1 MSGFD
6 APPLLL
12 PDLIDRQSRWL
23 GDKTAL
29 VCADER
35 RSWREFGAGVRRT
48 ASALRGA
55 GVQPGDRIVVL
66 MRNSLEMVEAMFGI
80 LRAGAVVVPLNVAV
94 SDAAAHAMIA
104 DCGATVVIAS
114 ADHAARLASQ
124 PQPAVRLWICVDA
137 ARAAAPGASGAAISW
152 RDYCA
157 FRDAAPAEA
166 PAAGIGPDSLCNIIY
181 SSGTTGLPKGIVHS
195 HRRRLDWARDLALA
209 LRYDSRA
216 ITLCPIGL
224 YSNISWV
231 GLLCTLM
238 VGGTIVI
245 EESFDV
251 QRTFALVAREK
262 ITHSSMVP
270 VQFQR
275 LLESPAFAAADLR
288 SLRSLMCCGSPLP
301 LAMKQRALTEFGA
314 DFIELYGLT
323 EGVITT
329 LSPED
334 ARLRPSSVGLPL
346 PGTDIRLIDEAG
358 QEVPVGEAGEIVG
371 RGHIAMTG
379 YYGRPDADAEAT
391 WIDPE
396 GQQWLRTG
404 DIGRLDAEGFLYLVD
419 RRKDMIISGGQNI
432 YPADIEAVLVTHPVV
447 SEVAVIGVPS
457 ERWGETPLALVVPV
471 RARVDAATAETLTAT
486 TEALRDWVNAR
497 VGRQQRV
504 SAVHFVDSLP
514 RNPNG
519 KILKRELRK
528 TYAAANG

>member
-23 GDKTAL
+23 GEKTAL
-29 VCADER
+29 VCADEL

-48 ASALRGA
+48 ASALRAA
-55 GVQPGDRIVVL
+55 GVQPGDRVVVL

-104 DCGATVVIAS
+104 DCGAVAVVAS

-137 ARAAAPGASGAAISW
+137 SAAGTGSGLGWADYRALH
-152 RDYCA
+152 
-157 FRDAAPAEA
+157 DAAPAEA
-166 PAAGIGPDSLCNIIY
+166 PPSGIGPESLCNIIY

-195 HRRRLDWARDLALA
+195 HGRRIDWARDLALA

-231 GLLCTLM
+231 GLLCTLV

-245 EESFDV
+245 EKSFDV
-251 QRTFALVAREK
+251 RRTFEVIARER

-275 LLESPAFAAADLR
+275 LLESPHLGAADLR

-301 LAMKQRALTEFGA
+301 LAMKQRALTDFGC

-323 EGVITT
+323 EGIITT

-334 ARLRPSSVGLPL
+334 ARLRPASVGLPL
-346 PGTDIRLIDEAG
+346 PGTDLRLIDESG
-358 QEVPVGEAGEIVG
+358 REVPTGEAGEIVS
-371 RGHIAMTG
+371 RGHITMTG
-379 YYGRPDADAEAT
+379 YYNRPDADAEAT
-391 WIDPE
+391 WIDE
-396 GQQWLRTG
+396 QGRRWLRSG

-432 YPADIEAVLVTHPVV
+432 YPADIEAVLLTHPMV

-457 ERWGETPLALVVPV
+457 ERWGETPLALVVP
-471 RARVDAATAETLTAT
+471 ALLPVDATIVAAGASGADE
-486 TEALRDWVNAR
+486 LRDWANAR
-497 VGRQQRV
+497 LGRQQRV
-504 SAVHFVDSLP
+504 SAVRFVDSLP

-528 TYAAANG
+528 TYAAAHG

>member
-29 VCADER
+29 IAGAER

-48 ASALRGA
+48 ASALRAA
-55 GVQPGDRIVVL
+55 GVRPGDRIVVL
-66 MRNSLEMVEAMFGI
+66 MRNSLDMVEAMFGI

-94 SDAAAHAMIA
+94 SDASAHAMIA
-104 DCGATVVIAS
+104 DCGAIGVIAS

-124 PQPAVRLWICVDA
+124 PQPAVVLWICVDA
-137 ARAAAPGASGAAISW
+137 PAERQQSSPGW
-152 RDYCA
+152 VDYRRL
-157 FRDAAPAEA
+157 RDAAPPEL
-166 PAAGIGPDSLCNIIY
+166 PEAGIGPDSVCNIIY

-195 HRRRLDWARDLALA
+195 HGRRLDWARDLALA

-231 GLLCTLM
+231 GLLCTLV
-238 VGGTIVI
+238 VGGTIVV

-251 QRTFALVAREK
+251 RRTFDVIRRER

-275 LLESPAFAAADLR
+275 LLESPDFAAADLR

-301 LAMKQRALTEFGA
+301 LALKQRALTEFGC

-323 EGVITT
+323 EGIITT

-334 ARLRPSSVGLPL
+334 ARSRPGSVGLPL
-346 PGTDIRLIDEAG
+346 PGTDLRLIDESG
-358 QEVPVGEAGEIVG
+358 HEVSVGEAGEIVS
-371 RGHIAMTG
+371 RGHITMTG
-379 YYGRPDADAEAT
+379 YYNRPDADAEAT
-391 WIDPE
+391 WLDE
-396 GQQWLRTG
+396 HGRRWLRSG
-404 DIGRLDAEGFLYLVD
+404 DIGRLDTAGFLYLVD

-432 YPADIEAVLVTHPVV
+432 YPADIEAVMVTHPWV

-457 ERWGETPLALVVPV
+457 ARWGETPLALVVPD
-471 RARVDAATAETLTAT
+471 RRQGETVDGNE
-486 TEALRDWVNAR
+486 LRDWVNAR
-497 VGRQQRV
+497 LGRQQRV
-504 SAVHFVDSLP
+504 AAVRFLDALP

-528 TYAAANG
+528 TYAAGHD

>member
-29 VCADER
+29 VAGAER
-35 RSWREFGAGVRRT
+35 RSWRDFGAGVRRT
-48 ASALRGA
+48 ASALRAA
-55 GVQPGDRIVVL
+55 GVQPSDRIVVL

-104 DCGATVVIAS
+104 DCGASGVIAS
-114 ADHAARLASQ
+114 ADHAARLALQ
-124 PQPAVRLWICVDA
+124 PQPAVGLWICVDA
-137 ARAAAPGASGAAISW
+137 PASAQKFGPSW
-152 RDYCA
+152 LDYHR
-157 FRDAAPAEA
+157 FLEAAPAE
-166 PAAGIGPDSLCNIIY
+166 PPDAGIGPESMCNIIY
-181 SSGTTGLPKGIVHS
+181 SSGTTALPKGIVHS
-195 HRRRLDWARDLALA
+195 HRRRIDWARDLAIA

-216 ITLCPIGL
+216 VTLCPIGL

-231 GLLCTLM
+231 GLLCTLV
-238 VGGTIVI
+238 VGGTVVV

-251 QRTFALVAREK
+251 RRILDVIAREQ

-270 VQFQR
+270 VQYQR
-275 LLESPAFAAADLR
+275 LLESPDFGAADLR

-301 LAMKQRALTEFGA
+301 LAMKQRALAEFGC

-323 EGVITT
+323 EGIVTT

-346 PGTDIRLIDEAG
+346 PGTDLRLIDESG
-358 QEVPVGEAGEIVG
+358 HEVPAGEAGEIVS
-371 RGHIAMTG
+371 RGHITMTG
-379 YYGRPDADAEAT
+379 YYNRPDADAEAT
-391 WIDPE
+391 WIDE
-396 GQQWLRTG
+396 QGDRWLRSG
-404 DIGRLDAEGFLYLVD
+404 DIGRLDAAGFLYLVD

-432 YPADIEAVLVTHPVV
+432 YPADIEAVLVTHPIV

-457 ERWGETPLALVVPV
+457 ERWGETPLALVVP
-471 RARVDAATAETLTAT
+471 ANTPTEGTTASTATATAD
-486 TEALRDWVNAR
+486 ELRDWANAR
-497 VGRQQRV
+497 LGRQQRV
-504 SAVHFVDSLP
+504 TAVRFVESLP

-528 TYAAANG
+528 TYAAAHG

>member
-29 VCADER
+29 AGPGER
-35 RSWREFGAGVRRT
+35 RSWRDFGAGVRRT
-48 ASALRGA
+48 ASALRAA

-104 DCGATVVIAS
+104 DCGATAVIAS
-114 ADHAARLASQ
+114 ADHAARLVLQ
-124 PQPAVRLWICVDA
+124 PQPAVSLWICVDA
-137 ARAAAPGASGAAISW
+137 AQVVGPGAAGTTIRW
-152 RDYCA
+152 LDYRS
-157 FRDAAPAEA
+157 FRDAAPPA
-166 PAAGIGPDSLCNIIY
+166 PPPAGIGPDSLCNIIY

-238 VGGTIVI
+238 VGGTVVV
-245 EESFDV
+245 EESFEV
-251 QRTFALVAREK
+251 QRTFDVIAREK

-275 LLESPAFAAADLR
+275 LLESPALGAADLR

-301 LAMKQRALTEFGA
+301 LALKQRALTDFGC

-323 EGVITT
+323 EGVVTT

-334 ARLRPSSVGLPL
+334 ARRRPSSVGLPL
-346 PGTDIRLIDEAG
+346 PGTDIRLIDEDG
-358 QEVPVGEAGEIVG
+358 REVAVGEAGEIVS

-379 YYGRPDADAEAT
+379 YYGRPEADAEAT
-391 WIDPE
+391 WID
-396 GQQWLRTG
+396 GQGERWLRTG

-471 RARVDAATAETLTAT
+471 RAHAGVGSDSFAADAES
-486 TEALRDWVNAR
+486 LRDWVNAR

-504 SAVHFVDSLP
+504 SAVRFVDSLP

-528 TYAAANG
+528 TYAAAHG

>member
-29 VCADER
+29 VAGAER
-35 RSWREFGAGVRRT
+35 RSWRDFGACVRRT
-48 ASALRGA
+48 ASALRAA

-80 LRAGAVVVPLNVAV
+80 LRAGAVVVPLNVAI

-104 DCGATVVIAS
+104 DCGATAVIAS
-114 ADHAARLASQ
+114 VDHAARLALQ
-124 PQPAVRLWICVDA
+124 PQPAVSLWICVDA
-137 ARAAAPGASGAAISW
+137 AQAHAQAHAPGAAGATVHW
-152 RDYCA
+152 LDYRR
-157 FRDAAPAEA
+157 FRDAASADA
-166 PAAGIGPDSLCNIIY
+166 PPTSIGPDSPCNIIY

-195 HRRRLDWARDLALA
+195 HGRRIDWARDLALA

-231 GLLCTLM
+231 GLLCTLV
-238 VGGTIVI
+238 VGGTIVVA
-245 EESFDV
+245 EAFDV
-251 QRTFALVAREK
+251 KLTLDVIAREK

-275 LLESPAFAAADLR
+275 LLESPDFAAADLR

-301 LAMKQRALTEFGA
+301 LAMKQRALTEFGC

-323 EGVITT
+323 EGIITT

-334 ARLRPSSVGLPL
+334 ARLRPASVGLPL
-346 PGTDIRLIDEAG
+346 PGTDLRLVDESG
-358 QEVPVGEAGEIVG
+358 REVQAGEAGEIVS
-371 RGHIAMTG
+371 RGHITMTG
-379 YYGRPDADAEAT
+379 YYNRPDADAEAT
-391 WIDPE
+391 WLDE
-396 GQQWLRTG
+396 RGQRWLRSG
-404 DIGRLDAEGFLYLVD
+404 DIGRFDEDGFLYLVD
-419 RRKDMIISGGQNI
+419 RRKDMIISGGQNV
-432 YPADIEAVLVTHPVV
+432 YPADIEAVLVTHPIV

-457 ERWGETPLALVVPV
+457 ERWGETPLALVVP
-471 RARVDAATAETLTAT
+471 ADTRVEVAAADELC
-486 TEALRDWVNAR
+486 DWVNAR
-497 VGRQQRV
+497 LGRQQKV
-504 SAVHFVDSLP
+504 SAVRFVDSLP

-528 TYAAANG
+528 TYAGAHG

>member
-12 PDLIDRQSRWL
+12 PELIDRRSQWL

-29 VCADER
+29 VAGADR
-35 RSWREFGAGVRRT
+35 RSWREFGAGVRRI
-48 ASALRGA
+48 ASALRRA
-55 GVQPGDRIVVL
+55 GVGPGDRIVVM

-80 LRAGAVVVPLNVAV
+80 LRAGAVVVPLNVAI

-104 DCGATVVIAS
+104 DCGAMGVIAS
-114 ADHAARLASQ
+114 TDHAARLLLQ
-124 PQPAVRLWICVDA
+124 PQPAVRLWICA
-137 ARAAAPGASGAAISW
+137 GAPAPGQGSSPSW
-152 RDYCA
+152 VDYHRM
-157 FRDAAPAEA
+157 RDAAALEP
-166 PAAGIGPDSLCNIIY
+166 PGAGVVPESICNIIY

-195 HRRRLDWARDLALA
+195 HRRRIDWARDLALA

-231 GLLCTLM
+231 GLLCTLV

-251 QRTFALVAREK
+251 RRTFEVIARER

-275 LLESPAFAAADLR
+275 LLESPHLGTADLR

-301 LAMKQRALTEFGA
+301 LAMKQRALTDFGC

-323 EGVITT
+323 EGIITT

-334 ARLRPSSVGLPL
+334 ARLRPASVGLPL
-346 PGTDIRLIDEAG
+346 PGTDLRLIDESG
-358 QEVPVGEAGEIVG
+358 REVPTGEAGEIVS
-371 RGHIAMTG
+371 RGHITMTG
-379 YYGRPDADAEAT
+379 YYNRPDADAEAT
-391 WIDPE
+391 WIDE
-396 GQQWLRTG
+396 QGRRWLRSG

-432 YPADIEAVLVTHPVV
+432 YPADIEAVLLTHPMV

-457 ERWGETPLALVVPV
+457 ERWGETPLALVVP
-471 RARVDAATAETLTAT
+471 ALLPVDATIVAAGDSGADE
-486 TEALRDWVNAR
+486 LRDWANAR
-497 VGRQQRV
+497 LGRQQRV
-504 SAVHFVDSLP
+504 SAVRFVDSLP

-528 TYAAANG
+528 TYAAAHG

>member
-1 MSGFD
+1 VSGFD

-29 VCADER
+29 IAGAER

-48 ASALRGA
+48 ASALRAA

-94 SDAAAHAMIA
+94 SDATAHAMIA
-104 DCGATVVIAS
+104 DCGARAVVAS

-124 PQPAVRLWICVDA
+124 PQSAVRLWICVDT
-137 ARAAAPGASGAAISW
+137 PASAEESGLDW
-152 RDYCA
+152 LDYQRV
-157 FRDAAPAEA
+157 RDAAPAE
-166 PAAGIGPDSLCNIIY
+166 PPDAGIGPEAICNIIY

-195 HRRRLDWARDLALA
+195 HRRRIDWARDLALA

-231 GLLCTLM
+231 GLLCTLV
-238 VGGTIVI
+238 VGGTIVV

-251 QRTFALVAREK
+251 RRTFDVIAREK
-262 ITHSSMVP
+262 ITHSSLVP

-275 LLESPAFAAADLR
+275 LLESPHFAAADLR

-301 LAMKQRALTEFGA
+301 LAMKQRALSEFGC

-323 EGVITT
+323 EGIITT

-334 ARLRPSSVGLPL
+334 ARLRPASVGLPL
-346 PGTDIRLIDEAG
+346 PGTDLRLIDESG
-358 QEVPVGEAGEIVG
+358 REVQTGEAGEIVS
-371 RGHIAMTG
+371 RGHIAMLG
-379 YYGRPDADAEAT
+379 YYNRPDADGEAT
-391 WIDPE
+391 WLDAQ
-396 GQQWLRTG
+396 GRRWLRSG
-404 DIGRLDAEGFLYLVD
+404 DIGRLDEAGFLYLVD

-432 YPADIEAVLVTHPVV
+432 YPADIEAVLVTHPMVA
-447 SEVAVIGVPS
+447 EVAVIGVPS
-457 ERWGETPLALVVPV
+457 ERWGETPLALVV
-471 RARVDAATAETLTAT
+471 AAVTRTEAT
-486 TEALRDWVNAR
+486 TAAAGLALAEELRDWVNAR
-497 VGRQQRV
+497 LGRQQRV
-504 SAVHFVDSLP
+504 SAVRFVDSLP

-528 TYAAANG
+528 TYAAAHG

>member
-29 VCADER
+29 VFAEQR
-35 RSWREFGAGVRRT
+35 RSWREFGAGVRHT
-48 ASALRGA
+48 ASALRAA

-66 MRNSLEMVEAMFGI
+66 MRNSLEMAEAMFGI

-104 DCGATVVIAS
+104 DCGATAVIAS

-124 PQPAVRLWICVDA
+124 PQPAVSLWICVDA
-137 ARAAAPGASGAAISW
+137 ARAAAPAAAGGSIRW
-152 RDYCA
+152 VDYRS
-157 FRDAAPAEA
+157 FRDAAPGDA

-195 HRRRLDWARDLALA
+195 HRPRLDWARDLALA

-251 QRTFALVAREK
+251 QRTLDVIVREK

-275 LLESPAFAAADLR
+275 LLESPAFADADLS

-301 LAMKQRALTEFGA
+301 LAMKQRALTEFGC

-323 EGVITT
+323 EGVVTT

-346 PGTDIRLIDEAG
+346 PGTDIRLVDESG
-358 QEVPVGEAGEIVG
+358 REVPAGEAGEIVS
-371 RGHIAMTG
+371 RGHIVMTG
-379 YYGRPDADAEAT
+379 YYGRPDADADAT
-391 WIDPE
+391 WIDPD
-396 GQQWLRTG
+396 GQRWLRTG
-404 DIGRLDAEGFLYLVD
+404 DIGHLDAEGFLYLVD

-457 ERWGETPLALVVPV
+457 ERWGETPLALVVP
-471 RARVDAATAETLTAT
+471 ARTRGGAASADAVTADA
-486 TEALRDWVNAR
+486 EALRDWVNAR

-504 SAVHFVDSLP
+504 SAVRFVDSLP